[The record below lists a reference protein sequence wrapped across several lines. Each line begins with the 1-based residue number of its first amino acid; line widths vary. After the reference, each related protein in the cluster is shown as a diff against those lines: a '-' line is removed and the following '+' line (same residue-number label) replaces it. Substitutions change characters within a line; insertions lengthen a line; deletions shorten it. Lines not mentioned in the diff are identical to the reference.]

1 LIQAGPCFWHLVGFG
16 PGPPLLNW
24 HLAASFKSV
33 ALTTEPA
40 PLAKLV
46 AELARANP
54 WSDALAW
61 FVRQKQWVNE
71 QHLQLCRIPAPT
83 FFEQRRGEWML
94 AQFRALG
101 CIARIDRAGNVVAH
115 PVENR
120 QGPYVA
126 LTAHLDT
133 VLAPRKDEDIYSG
146 PDGRLHGPGVSD
158 NGAGL
163 AALLA
168 MARLSVSQPDLRE
181 ACRNLVFI
189 ANVGEEGEGN
199 LSGMRH
205 LCRQSGTGAR
215 VRAFLILD
223 GPNTDFI
230 TSQALAS
237 RRFDIAFTG
246 PGGHSW
252 SDYGIANPVHA
263 LARAISAFTE
273 LRFPANGSPRSS
285 FNFGIIE
292 GGTSIN
298 SIPAQARTKV
308 DIRSES
314 SAKLDEFSALL
325 TNAVERALEIEN
337 DRATGGK
344 VAAKIKEI
352 GSRPGGRLPDDAFM
366 LQAVRAADAH
376 LGIRSHLDCAS
387 TDANIPLS
395 LGLAAVSIGAGGFG
409 GGAHTPQEWF
419 HPEGREL
426 GLKRIL
432 LTLALLLRDLDS
444 GSEAGS
450 GGDPSRNGG

>member
-1 LIQAGPCFWHLVGFG
+1 
-16 PGPPLLNW
+16 
-24 HLAASFKSV
+24 LAASFKSV
-33 ALTTEPA
+33 ALPPEPA
-40 PLAKLV
+40 PLSKV
-46 AELARANP
+46 AADLTAQPP
-54 WSDALAW
+54 WREALAW
-61 FVRQKQWVNE
+61 FVRQKQWINE
-71 QHLQLCRIPAPT
+71 QHLQLCRIPAAT
-83 FFEQRRGEWML
+83 FFEQRRAEWML
-94 AQFRALG
+94 AQLRALG
-101 CIARIDRAGNVVAH
+101 CVARIDRAGNVIAH

-120 QGPYVA
+120 TGPYIA

-133 VLAPRKDEDIYSG
+133 VLAPRKDEEIYSG

-168 MARLSVSQPDLRE
+168 IARLVTSLPDLQD

-205 LCRQSGTGAR
+205 LCRQSSTGGR

-223 GPNTDFI
+223 GPHTDRV

-237 RRFDIAFTG
+237 RRFDVMITG

-263 LARAISAFTE
+263 LARAIHNFTDQR
-273 LRFPANGSPRSS
+273 LLTNGSPRSS
-285 FNFGIIE
+285 YNFGIIE

-298 SIPAQARTKV
+298 SIPTLARTKV

-314 SAKLDEFSALL
+314 AAKLDEIAGLL
-325 TNAVERALEIEN
+325 TNAVERALEVEN

-344 VAAKIKEI
+344 VTAKIKEI
-352 GSRPGGRLPDDAFM
+352 GSRPGGRLPDDAYL
-366 LQAVRAADAH
+366 LQSVRAADSH
-376 LGIRSHLDCAS
+376 FGLRSHLDCAS

-395 LGLAAVSIGAGGFG
+395 MGLAAASIGAGGHG

-432 LTLALLLRDLDS
+432 LTLALLLRDLD
-444 GSEAGS
+444 AG
-450 GGDPSRNGG
+450 